1 MKKSKMQTFLVLT
14 VITFLLFGN
23 FLPFLMRDMNKESP
37 LIQESVLDNFNSPM
51 KATNHDPIIING
63 NVNLTTFI
71 FNEGL
76 NGDGTFASPYVIEDF
91 IIDAS
96 NQDGISISNTDAY
109 LTIQNCTV
117 SMRAGNYHAGNYH
130 AGIYLYHAEN
140 VTINNNNL
148 TSNYNGISL
157 SYSNNNSLSGNT
169 ISYNSYSGIQMSSS
183 NNNTVSGNTINHN
196 VYNGILLQSSINNT
210 ISENFL
216 SYNGIDIRFFFSS
229 TSNTLSGN
237 IMYGSGIV
245 ISDGMGNYIDTTN
258 KLNDKSVRY
267 YENTTGVI
275 LSWEIDV
282 GQVIL
287 LYCNDSIIEGL
298 NISESYHGIVL
309 KFSFNCSISDNT
321 LSTEDSAIY
330 LDDSSNNTMS
340 GNMMYGTGIRIRGS
354 KDNLMDTTNKIN
366 NKSLRY
372 YENTPGV
379 HLSGEFDVGQVIL
392 LNCSDSIIEGLSIAE
407 TIVGIAVIESN
418 SCLISEN
425 TIIDCPNGIVLDD
438 SVDSSVLQNTVIGGG
453 LGILLINTC
462 NPIISGNDVLSCTF
476 AGIELLYSNNATVA
490 WNTATN
496 SDYGFFLLYFTNSTV
511 FGNTLFNN
519 SVYGIRL
526 LMCSQNTIYF
536 NDIYQNQQCQA
547 YDSSGDTDNQ
557 WDNGTT
563 GNYWGDDYTDRY
575 PSATND
581 GYVWDTPYEINGTDF
596 GTDNFPLVNLA
607 QPDVNAPIFFNL
619 PEDFTANEGYSGLNI
634 SWNVTDLN
642 PGTYMIEQ
650 NGTELVSATAW
661 SNGIAILFNIPNGLS
676 EGFYNYSIFVSDENG
691 NTARDTIIL
700 TILNDPS
707 NDSSIFG
714 DPLFYGITVGSLV
727 ILIVVAITAYRIMSD
742 QRKKSDLEE
751 FRFNED

>member
-1 MKKSKMQTFLVLT
+1 
-14 VITFLLFGN
+14 
-23 FLPFLMRDMNKESP
+23 MNRESP
-37 LIQESVLDNFNSPM
+37 LIHESVLDNFNSPI
-51 KATNHDPIIING
+51 KATNHDPISIDG

-71 FNEGL
+71 TNEGL
-76 NGDGTFASPYVIEDF
+76 NGDGTFASPYVIENF

-96 NQDGISISNTDAY
+96 NQDGISIWNTDAY

-117 SMRAGNYHAGNYH
+117 SMGAGNNYD
-130 AGIYLYHAEN
+130 GIYLFYAEN

-148 TSNYNGISL
+148 TSNDNGIIMS
-157 SYSNNNSLSGNT
+157 SSNNNSLSGNT
-169 ISYNSYSGIQMSSS
+169 ISYNAYSGIVMSGS
-183 NNNTVSGNTINHN
+183 NNNTLSGNTINHN

-216 SYNGIDIRFFFSS
+216 NYNGIDISINSHGLSS

-237 IMYGSGIV
+237 MMYGSGIV

-287 LYCNDSIIEGL
+287 SYCNDSIIEGI
-298 NISESYHGIVL
+298 NITDSYHGIVL
-309 KFSFNCSISDNT
+309 EHSFNCSISDNT
-321 LSTEDSAIY
+321 LSTEDVAIY
-330 LDDSSNNTMS
+330 LDVSSNNTLS
-340 GNMMYGTGIRIRGS
+340 GNMMYGTGIQIRGS

-379 HLSGEFDVGQVIL
+379 HLSGDFDVGQVIL
-392 LNCSDSIIEGLSIAE
+392 LNCSDSIIEDLSIAE
-407 TIVGIAVIESN
+407 TIIGIAVMESN

-425 TIIDCPNGIVLDD
+425 TIIDCPIGIVLDG
-438 SVDSSVLQNTVIGGG
+438 SVDSSVLQNTVFGGG
-453 LGILLINTC
+453 LGIFLPNTL
-462 NPIISGNDVLSCTF
+462 NPIISGNYVSSCTF
-476 AGIELLYSNNATVA
+476 AGIDLVTSNNATVV

-496 SDYGFFLLYFTNSTV
+496 SDYGFFLVFFTNSTV

-519 SVYGIRL
+519 SIYGIDFL
-526 LMCSQNTIYF
+526 FGCIQNTIYF
-536 NDIYQNQQCQA
+536 NDIYENQQYQA
-547 YDSSGDTDNQ
+547 YESSGSTGNQ

-563 GNYWGDDYTDRY
+563 GNYWGDDYTSRY

-581 GYVWDTPYEINGTDF
+581 GYVWDTPYEINGTGD
-596 GTDNFPLVNLA
+596 GLDNYPLVNLA
-607 QPDVNAPIFFNL
+607 QPDVEAPVFLNL

-642 PGTYMIEQ
+642 PGTYIIEQ
-650 NGTELVSATAW
+650 NGTELVSSTAW
-661 SNGIAILFNIPNGLS
+661 SNEIAILFNIPDGLS

-700 TILNDPS
+700 TILNNSTGDSTDDSTGDSTDDS
-707 NDSSIFG
+707 NFFD
-714 DPLFYGITVGSLV
+714 DPLFFGLTVGGLV
-727 ILIVVAITAYRIMSD
+727 ILIVVAIIAYRIMSD